1 MRRGV
6 VVSLLALAAIFIGN
20 NRANSDGAVAEGI
33 APGGAAKGYGI
44 SIRVNRPNAD
54 EARADALAGCR
65 KGSEHAVS
73 GQPADEGAARA
84 RARCEVVTTFSNKC
98 AAAAFDPK
106 DGAPGVGWA
115 TGDTQKQA
123 DEEALARCRST
134 AGDDRRDFCKVV
146 NRLCDGSAN
155 VANSRDAKVGDTT
168 VSVSPPAGFC
178 EVDKTNKVDSGWL
191 TSMTNL
197 LKGSGV
203 FTIAAFPDCGDLK
216 KARQS
221 EHFITSKVV
230 FSAPFSGIGNASS
243 ETLSTT
249 CDELRTKK
257 YSDEDKAEVAK
268 TIKEFSNGNSLTDS
282 VGLGVVEETKG
293 EVCYVATLQKVKT
306 QAGELHPLLAL
317 YAVTYLRSNLLFLY
331 QWTPYVDATSIPT
344 ALANLKIIYSEFAS
358 ANLHSCPVGQRFGGN
373 ACRPIECSSGE
384 RLDGNDCR
392 PIACSSGQRFDGND
406 CRPIVCSSG
415 QRLEGSTCRQLW
427 NSVAGGITKI
437 RGVPHVAIG
446 YSGLRTSPEEAKES
460 AVGACRQSGDNCK
473 AVGAWDEG
481 CVYITVGS
489 RSRGAG
495 WSSASTVEETTR
507 KCRSNGYTCK
517 APIGGCVDR
526 PN

>member
-1 MRRGV
+1 MKLRRGV
-6 VVSLLALAAIFIGN
+6 VVSLLTLATIFTGN
-20 NRANSDGAVAEGI
+20 SRANSEGAIAEGI
-33 APGGAAKGYGI
+33 APGGVAQGYRI

-65 KGSEHAVS
+65 KGSENAVS
-73 GQPADEGAARA
+73 GQPADEGSARA

-106 DGAPGVGWA
+106 DGTSGVGWA

-123 DEEALARCRST
+123 DQEALARCRST
-134 AGDDRRDFCKVV
+134 AGDDRRDFCKVA

-155 VANSRDAKVGDTT
+155 MADSRDAKVGDTPI
-168 VSVSPPAGFC
+168 SVSPPAGFC
-178 EVDKTNKVDSGWL
+178 ELDKTNNVDSGWL

-197 LKGSGV
+197 MKGSGV

-221 EHFITSKVV
+221 HQFIASKVV
-230 FSAPFSGIGNASS
+230 FSAPFSGIGNASL

-257 YSDEDKAEVAK
+257 YSDEEKAEMAK
-268 TIKEFSNGNSLTDS
+268 TTKEFANGNSTTDS
-282 VGLGVVEETKG
+282 VLLGVVEETKG

-306 QAGELHPLLAL
+306 QAGELHSLLSL
-317 YAVTYLRSNLLFLY
+317 FAVTYLRGNLLFLY

-358 ANLHSCPVGQRFGGN
+358 ANLHSCPVGQRFDGNACAPIVCGSGQRLDGN
-373 ACRPIECSSGE
+373 ACRPT
-384 RLDGNDCR
+384 
-392 PIACSSGQRFDGND
+392 ACSSGQRFDGSD
-406 CRPIVCSSG
+406 CRPIVCGSG
-415 QRLEGSTCRQLW
+415 QRLVGNDCESMW

-437 RGVPHVAIG
+437 HGNPHVAIG
-446 YSGLRTSPEEAKES
+446 YSGLRSTAEEANES
-460 AVGACRQSGDNCK
+460 SVSQCRQSGGNCK
-473 AVGAWDEG
+473 SVGAWNEG

-489 RSRGAG
+489 NRSGAG
-495 WSSASTVEETTR
+495 WSSSSTIEETMK
-507 KCRSNGYTCK
+507 KCRSKGYSCK
-517 APIGGCVDR
+517 TPIGGCV
-526 PN
+526 N